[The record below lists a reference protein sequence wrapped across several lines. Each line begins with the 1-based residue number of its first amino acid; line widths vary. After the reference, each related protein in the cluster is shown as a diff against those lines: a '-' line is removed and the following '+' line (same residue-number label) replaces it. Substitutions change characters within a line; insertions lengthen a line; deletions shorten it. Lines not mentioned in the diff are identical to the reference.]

1 MPSTS
6 RTMRRRPGH
15 LPGMPTRAEI
25 VERYCGRAGL
35 SVENRPFYEVFGLF
49 RLTVIA
55 QQICSRHHHERTRA
69 PAFRWACR
77 PRGWPRSTG
86 WPSTRPSPRWWWADP
101 GPRS

>member
-1 MPSTS
+1 
-6 RTMRRRPGH
+6 MRRRPGH
-15 LPGMPTRAEI
+15 LPGMLTRAEI
-25 VERYCGRAGL
+25 VGRYCGRPGL
-35 SVENRPFYEVFGLF
+35 SVENRPFCEVFGLF

-77 PRGWPRSTG
+77 PRGALNRVAVDA
-86 WPSTRPSPRWWWADP
+86 PSPRWWADP